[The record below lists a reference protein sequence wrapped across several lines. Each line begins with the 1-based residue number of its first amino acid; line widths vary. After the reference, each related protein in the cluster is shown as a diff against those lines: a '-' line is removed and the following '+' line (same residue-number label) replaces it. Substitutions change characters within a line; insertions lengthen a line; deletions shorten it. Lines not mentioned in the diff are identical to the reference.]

1 MEANKC
7 KVCIYV
13 GRTWSRRRTFVK
25 LCDFHQNVM
34 ICLRAFIMLN
44 RNVACMEGKRDG
56 ESGVWG
62 NREGLRVFEE
72 NLGED
77 GGGFCFLGAS
87 RQKTWERRISGR
99 RWWWWLFFRCA
110 ASVAR
115 KKKRVKVEQAL
126 MWKIVAVFFLQQC
139 RCRRQWCGCR
149 WW

>member
-1 MEANKC
+1 MFQAKAIINAIELSIKCYINIKSMEANKC

-56 ESGVWG
+56 ESGVGG

-87 RQKTWERRISGR
+87 RQKT
-99 RWWWWLFFRCA
+99 
-110 ASVAR
+110 
-115 KKKRVKVEQAL
+115 
-126 MWKIVAVFFLQQC
+126 
-139 RCRRQWCGCR
+139 
-149 WW
+149 